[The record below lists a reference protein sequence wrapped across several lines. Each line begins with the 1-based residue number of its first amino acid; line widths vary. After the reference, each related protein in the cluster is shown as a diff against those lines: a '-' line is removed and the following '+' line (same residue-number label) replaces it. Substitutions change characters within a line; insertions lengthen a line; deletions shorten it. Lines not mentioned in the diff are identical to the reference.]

1 MDCLN
6 FLSVNL
12 SPLLLYHISN
22 LTSTPLEL
30 FFSFNF
36 WLLLVEKLRT
46 VSVFLNSL
54 NLMYLLYSFF
64 SFLSTTIMPRSAYL
78 RRLRGI
84 KIVALCCKFST
95 ILKFFYAICYLYPI
109 KPIGILGDTRPAA
122 QRMFHVE
129 QLRCKNF
136 RQYFNTLAL

>member
-36 WLLLVEKLRT
+36 WLLSAEKLRT

-54 NLMYLLYSFF
+54 NLMYILYSFF
-64 SFLSTTIMPRSAYL
+64 SFLSTLIVPRSTYL

-95 ILKFFYAICYLYPI
+95 ILKIFCAICHTISYYTYRFTSRHPDPLE
-109 KPIGILGDTRPAA
+109 
-122 QRMFHVE
+122 MFHVE
-129 QLRCKNF
+129 HQRGAEL
-136 RQYFNTLAL
+136 